1 MLLKKRNRMI
11 QFVIIILIMISLGV
25 IIYTLKYKNKE
36 KPKIGIRR
44 ENKSEYVK
52 DYWNLKLY
60 FGSIAFIIIGIVL
73 LIAIILIEFLSD

>member
-1 MLLKKRNRMI
+1 
-11 QFVIIILIMISLGV
+11 MISLGV

>member
-60 FGSIAFIIIGIVL
+60 FGSIAFIIMGIVI

>member
-1 MLLKKRNRMI
+1 MI

-60 FGSIAFIIIGIVL
+60 FGSIAFIIMGIVI